1 MLIPGEQLEKAVR
14 VVEEAIIATDPNL
27 RERSFTLDLRKRVV
41 IEGVQ
46 HEIDVWVTLG
56 ASHDY
61 DAIFIFECKDWKRPV
76 SKKEVIV
83 LAEKVR
89 AVSAQRGFLVARNFT
104 KSAYAQSL
112 QDNRIQLV
120 QLSDPP
126 TFDRIE
132 WIVFTRGEP
141 NCSVEFL
148 SKKGRWWPPSP
159 YQTLLAV
166 LNGQPLK
173 IRNYLNLW
181 LTEILENLTKEFQA
195 ENKSSVGV
203 SHTLKAR
210 SERGFSELRLGG
222 TKIVKMILRVELRV
236 ANVRPTIVSKYEI
249 ASRGRFWAFS
259 PVEVTPGQ
267 FLEISIAKPI

>member
-14 VVEEAIIATDPNL
+14 AVEKAIIATDPNL

-41 IEGVQ
+41 IEGVL

-76 SKKEVIV
+76 SKNEVVV
-83 LAEKVR
+83 LAEKER
-89 AVSAQRGFLVARNFT
+89 AVRAQRGFLVARAFT

-112 QDNRIQLV
+112 HDNRIQLV

-126 TFDRIE
+126 IFDRIE
-132 WIVFTRGEP
+132 WTIFTRGDP
-141 NCSVEFL
+141 DCSVEFL
-148 SKKGRWWPPSP
+148 SKKGRWLPPAP
-159 YQTLLAV
+159 YQTLPAV
-166 LNGQPLK
+166 LKGQP
-173 IRNYLNLW
+173 IEIQDYLDLW
-181 LTEILENLTKEFQA
+181 VTELVESLTEEFQVG
-195 ENKSSVGV
+195 NTSSVGV

-222 TKIVKMILRVELRV
+222 KKIVKIVVRVELQV
-236 ANVRPTIVSKYEI
+236 ANVRPTIVSKYEM

-259 PVEVTPGQ
+259 PVEVAPGQ